1 MRTLTDEDTAHRRL
15 SANREDF
22 EHALGLFLETIR
34 TKQREYFLK
43 HYPNLP
49 LPLVSV
55 DPGAK
60 KYVRVVTDN
69 GSQRSVFCFV
79 DIATGDILK
88 SDGWKRPAK
97 HSRGS
102 IYTNAGWDAITVWGA
117 NYIYNGGF

>member
-1 MRTLTDEDTAHRRL
+1 MRTLTDEDTAHRRP

-49 LPLVSV
+49 LPVISV
-55 DPGAK
+55 DPGGK
-60 KYVRVVTDN
+60 KYIRVVQDE
-69 GSQRSVFCFV
+69 SVFCFV
-79 DIATGDILK
+79 DIATGNILK

-102 IYTNAGWDAITVWGA
+102 IYTNAGWDAITIYGA
-117 NYIYNGGF
+117 NYIK